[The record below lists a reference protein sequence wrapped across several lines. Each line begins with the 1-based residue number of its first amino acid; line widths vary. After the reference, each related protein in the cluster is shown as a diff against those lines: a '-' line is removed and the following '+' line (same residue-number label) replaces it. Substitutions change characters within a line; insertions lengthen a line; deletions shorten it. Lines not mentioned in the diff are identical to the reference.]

1 MLHVHPCPAAG
12 AGLFPPMTPP
22 PNIRILVVDDDEA
35 VRQTLADMLELNG
48 FQVITAT
55 DGTEGLSFARRIR
68 PTLIITDVNMPG
80 LTGFELLEALRH
92 DEVLRSIPVI
102 VISAKADRAA
112 MRQGME
118 LGAADFITKPFTE
131 SEVLHSIATRLEKKE
146 LLDEL
151 DAFAHTVAHDLKNPL
166 ATVTGR
172 LDLIGMTLGK
182 ADEATLRHHLNEAM
196 KSATRL
202 TGIIDEL
209 LILAGVRRQV
219 VVPQPLDMAAIVE
232 EALEGLE
239 SLLRQ
244 QRARIEK
251 PAAWPDSVGYA
262 PWIMQVWG
270 NYISNAAKYGG
281 PEPLIR
287 LGADTSAD
295 GRTLRA
301 WVEDFGPGLDEAV
314 RAKMFVPFT
323 RISTGRAGS
332 HGLGLSIVRRIVEK
346 LGGKVGV
353 ESRPGAGS
361 RFWFELP
368 TAVQPGTAPPF
379 PTA

>member
-1 MLHVHPCPAAG
+1 
-12 AGLFPPMTPP
+12 MTPL
-22 PNIRILVVDDDEA
+22 PNVKILVVDDDEA

-48 FQVITAT
+48 FRVITAAN
-55 DGTEGLSFARRIR
+55 GTEGLQFARRDL
-68 PTLIITDVNMPG
+68 PALIITDVNMPG
-80 LTGFELLEALRH
+80 LTGYELLEALRQ
-92 DEVLRSIPVI
+92 DDLLRTIPVI

-112 MRQGME
+112 TRQGMD

-131 SEVLHSIATRLEKKE
+131 SEVMHSIATRLEKKE

-166 ATVTGR
+166 ATMTGR
-172 LDLIGMTLGK
+172 LDLLGMVLGT

-196 KSATRL
+196 KSTTRL

-209 LILAGVRRQV
+209 LVLAGVRRQA
-219 VVPQPLDMAAIVE
+219 VVPQPLNMAAIVE
-232 EALEGLE
+232 EALAGLE

-244 QRARIEK
+244 HRARIEK
-251 PAAWPDSVGYA
+251 PAAWPEAAGHA
-262 PWIMQVWG
+262 PWIVQVWV
-270 NYISNAAKYGG
+270 NFISNAAKYGG

-287 LGADTSAD
+287 LGAETSPD

-301 WVEDFGPGLDEAV
+301 WVEDSGPGLDETA
-314 RAKMFVPFT
+314 RARMFVPFT
-323 RISTGRAGS
+323 RISTVRAGG

-346 LGGKVGV
+346 LGGQVGV
-353 ESRPGAGS
+353 ESQPGKGS

-368 TAVQPGTAPPF
+368 AVART
-379 PTA
+379 

>member
-1 MLHVHPCPAAG
+1 MSTIQTVK
-12 AGLFPPMTPP
+12 
-22 PNIRILVVDDDEA
+22 ILVVDDDEA

-48 FQVITAT
+48 FCVITAAN
-55 DGTEGLSFARRIR
+55 GTEGLQFARRDL
-68 PTLIITDVNMPG
+68 PTLIISDVNMPG
-80 LTGFELLEALRH
+80 LTGFELLEVLRH
-92 DEVLRSIPVI
+92 DEMLRTIPVI

-112 MRQGME
+112 TRQGME

-151 DAFAHTVAHDLKNPL
+151 DSFAHTVAHDLKNPL
-166 ATVTGR
+166 STVTGR
-172 LDLIGMTLGK
+172 LDLLGMVLGK

-209 LILAGVRRQV
+209 LILAGVRRQAV
-219 VVPQPLDMAAIVE
+219 VLQPLDMDALVA
-232 EALEGLE
+232 EALDRLE
-239 SLLRQ
+239 SLLKQ

-251 PAAWPDSVGYA
+251 SAVWPVSVGHA
-262 PWIMQVWG
+262 PWIVQVWV

-287 LGADTSAD
+287 LGAETSTD

-301 WVEDFGPGLDEAV
+301 WVEDCGPGLDEAA
-314 RAKMFVPFT
+314 RALMFVPFT
-323 RISTGRAGS
+323 RISTVRASG
-332 HGLGLSIVRRIVEK
+332 HGLGLSIVRRIIEK
-346 LGGKVGV
+346 LGGNVGV
-353 ESRPGAGS
+353 ESRPGTGS

-368 TAVQPGTAPPF
+368 TTVRPRTTPPF
-379 PTA
+379 TTA

>member
-1 MLHVHPCPAAG
+1 
-12 AGLFPPMTPP
+12 
-22 PNIRILVVDDDEA
+22 
-35 VRQTLADMLELNG
+35 
-48 FQVITAT
+48 
-55 DGTEGLSFARRIR
+55 
-68 PTLIITDVNMPG
+68 
-80 LTGFELLEALRH
+80 
-92 DEVLRSIPVI
+92 
-102 VISAKADRAA
+102 

-172 LDLIGMTLGK
+172 LDLLGMVLGK
-182 ADEATLRHHLNEAM
+182 ADEATLRHHLGEAM

-209 LILAGVRRQV
+209 LVLAGVRRQT
-219 VVPQPLDMAAIVE
+219 VVPRPLDMAAIVT
-232 EALEGLE
+232 EALDRLE
-239 SLLRQ
+239 SLLKQ
-244 QRARIEK
+244 QKARIEQ
-251 PAAWPDSVGYA
+251 PAAWPEAVGHA
-262 PWIMQVWG
+262 PWIVQVWV

-281 PEPLIR
+281 PQPLIR
-287 LGADTSAD
+287 LGVETSAD

-301 WVEDFGPGLDEAV
+301 WVEDSGPGLDEAA
-314 RAKMFVPFT
+314 RALMFVPFT
-323 RISTGRAGS
+323 RISTVRASG

-353 ESRPGAGS
+353 ESRPGTGS

-368 TAVQPGTAPPF
+368 TAVRPRTTPPF